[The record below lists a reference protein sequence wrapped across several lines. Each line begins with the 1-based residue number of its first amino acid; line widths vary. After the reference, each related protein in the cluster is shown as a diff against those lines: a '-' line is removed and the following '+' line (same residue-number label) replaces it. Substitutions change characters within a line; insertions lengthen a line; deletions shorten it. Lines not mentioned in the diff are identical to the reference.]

1 MCWSFIPDRDR
12 WNDMCNGMLINGFTG
27 VTSVNTY
34 WEASG
39 KTFEDLD
46 RYRTVLHCREWT
58 L

>member
-1 MCWSFIPDRDR
+1 MPDRDR